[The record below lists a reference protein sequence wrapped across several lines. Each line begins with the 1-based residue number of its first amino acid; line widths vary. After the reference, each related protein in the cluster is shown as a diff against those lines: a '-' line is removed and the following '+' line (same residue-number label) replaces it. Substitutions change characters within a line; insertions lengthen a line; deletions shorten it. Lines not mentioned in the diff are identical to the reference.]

1 MNKIIF
7 LACLL
12 LLLPFGVLAAERSA
26 SEADLAAYKELSQA
40 RTDALKESLQK
51 DMQAQTARIEAM
63 DKLIERQDQLLD
75 HFSGRFSDLLTFL
88 ALFGLVAGLL
98 VYITV
103 NSRAKKEARIA
114 VEEWMEIEGPKAIE
128 AKTKDLDSHIAA
140 EKKAAT
146 TKREE
151 YYSDIEKLH
160 AIAADPLAEQQKQ
173 MSALYKPTNDSVQGQ
188 TLSKNSSAI
197 TKLTEALKHKPEAD
211 YGFDDWNARAHDA
224 YMKGNL
230 ALAAAYWLQTARGFQ
245 VKEVRIA
252 QSLFNAGV
260 VLGQLNRSE
269 EAIAVYDD
277 VVSRYGNK
285 PKAELRKQVA
295 RALNG
300 KGFELLCRA
309 KESWGDE
316 VARLGDLG
324 AAATLFTQ
332 AEKEM
337 AAKFIVWGNQAYTA
351 FLLGQ
356 ADAVRPLLKQ
366 ALQQGG
372 EDLYKVTL
380 GDLDI
385 HPAPPDAEFRTLLEE
400 VWAAVKQK
408 A

>member
-1 MNKIIF
+1 MYDDVVSRYGNK
-7 LACLL
+7 
-12 LLLPFGVLAAERSA
+12 
-26 SEADLAAYKELSQA
+26 
-40 RTDALKESLQK
+40 
-51 DMQAQTARIEAM
+51 
-63 DKLIERQDQLLD
+63 
-75 HFSGRFSDLLTFL
+75 
-88 ALFGLVAGLL
+88 
-98 VYITV
+98 
-103 NSRAKKEARIA
+103 
-114 VEEWMEIEGPKAIE
+114 PKAE
-128 AKTKDLDSHIAA
+128 L
-140 EKKAAT
+140 
-146 TKREE
+146 REQV
-151 YYSDIEKLH
+151 
-160 AIAADPLAEQQKQ
+160 AN
-173 MSALYKPTNDSVQGQ
+173 ALVNK
-188 TLSKNSSAI
+188 
-197 TKLTEALKHKPEAD
+197 
-211 YGFDDWNARAHDA
+211 GF
-224 YMKGNL
+224 
-230 ALAAAYWLQTARGFQ
+230 
-245 VKEVRIA
+245 
-252 QSLFNAGV
+252 S
-260 VLGQLNRSE
+260 LGQLNRSE